1 MSFLRITACAWP
13 RALPSIKTCVDF
25 FKIIIKIIII
35 IIIIIIILLL
45 LLFLMGKENTQQN
58 CRF

>member
-35 IIIIIIILLL
+35 IIIIILLL

-58 CRF
+58 CGF

>member
-35 IIIIIIILLL
+35 IIIILLL